1 VVNANNALIKEW
13 GTGGRGGY
21 DNYPINH
28 ALEKGEHPVRI
39 DYYEHEGDARV
50 SFDYETIGT
59 LETSLRLLGG
69 EEGDFYEP
77 GKDVEITLHSTFPD
91 AQTIYFNFG
100 KEDMTSQVRVATC
113 EFREIEGS
121 TRYSPCRTSF
131 TIPTAITPGGGS
143 RSLSVIPGTYQV
155 CATLSYG
162 EPSKLVKDC
171 VDFNIGLEPLITEE
185 ASTTEN
191 VCSQCGIDDN
201 DCIENDCTILGNNC
215 EFERVYDGF
224 LNTWLG
230 TCTDSESIP
239 PAQTPTCAPLTY
251 PTGRWERF
259 WLDTSDT
266 SDTSDNVDDCLGE
279 YSGER
284 VELSNA
290 NPRFD
295 QPWGDG
301 NLAYD
306 EDNKLRFT
314 SGRTINF
321 PKSGLYRFT
330 VGADDGVRMWIDNVV
345 NANNA
350 LIKEWGTGGRGGY
363 DNYPI

>member
-1 VVNANNALIKEW
+1 QGEEEQAKQEQAKLSNANPRFDQPWGDGNLAYDEDNKLRFTSGRTINFPKSGLYRFTVGADDGVRMWIDNVVNANNALIKEW

-155 CATLSYG
+155 CATLSY
-162 EPSKLVKDC
+162 
-171 VDFNIGLEPLITEE
+171 
-185 ASTTEN
+185 
-191 VCSQCGIDDN
+191 
-201 DCIENDCTILGNNC
+201 
-215 EFERVYDGF
+215 
-224 LNTWLG
+224 
-230 TCTDSESIP
+230 
-239 PAQTPTCAPLTY
+239 
-251 PTGRWERF
+251 
-259 WLDTSDT
+259 
-266 SDTSDNVDDCLGE
+266 
-279 YSGER
+279 
-284 VELSNA
+284 
-290 NPRFD
+290 
-295 QPWGDG
+295 
-301 NLAYD
+301 
-306 EDNKLRFT
+306 
-314 SGRTINF
+314 
-321 PKSGLYRFT
+321 
-330 VGADDGVRMWIDNVV
+330 
-345 NANNA
+345 
-350 LIKEWGTGGRGGY
+350 
-363 DNYPI
+363 

>member
-1 VVNANNALIKEW
+1 
-13 GTGGRGGY
+13 
-21 DNYPINH
+21 
-28 ALEKGEHPVRI
+28 
-39 DYYEHEGDARV
+39 
-50 SFDYETIGT
+50 
-59 LETSLRLLGG
+59 
-69 EEGDFYEP
+69 
-77 GKDVEITLHSTFPD
+77 
-91 AQTIYFNFG
+91 
-100 KEDMTSQVRVATC
+100 
-113 EFREIEGS
+113 GS

-259 WLDTSDT
+259 WLDTS
-266 SDTSDNVDDCLGE
+266 SASHVCLGE
-279 YSGER
+279 YQGE
-284 VELSNA
+284 EEQAKQEQAKLSNA

-363 DNYPI
+363 DNYPINHALEKGEHPVRIDYYEHEGDARVSFDYETIGTLETSLRLLGGEEGDFYEPGKDVEITLHSTFPDAQTI